1 MVGIVVVSHGMIGI
15 EMVRVAR
22 SIVKEASFMT
32 GVALEHDENVDIIRK
47 KIAAAIQEVSQG
59 DGVLLLTDMFGGTPS
74 NLALSFL
81 EENKVE
87 VITGVNLP
95 MIIKL
100 ANFREK
106 KPLSEI
112 AAFIKDY
119 GQRNIALAGEV
130 LKGGGPLAGR

>member
-1 MVGIVVVSHGMIGI
+1 MIGIVVVSHGMIGV
-15 EMVRVAR
+15 EMVRVAH
-22 SIVKEASFMT
+22 SIVKESSLMA
-32 GVALEHDENVDIIRK
+32 GVALEHDENVDLIRK
-47 KIAAAIQEVSQG
+47 KISAAIQEVSQG
-59 DGVLLLTDMFGGTPS
+59 DGVLLLTDMFGGTPA

-112 AAFIKDY
+112 AAFIRDY

-130 LKGGGPLAGR
+130 LKGGSLAR

>member
-1 MVGIVVVSHGMIGI
+1 MVGIVVVSHGMIGV

-22 SIVKEASFMT
+22 SIVKGASLMT
-32 GVALEHDENVDIIRK
+32 GVALEHDENLDLIRK
-47 KIAAAIQEVSQG
+47 KISAAIQEVSQG
-59 DGVLLLTDMFGGTPS
+59 DGVLILTDMFGGTPS

-100 ANFREK
+100 ASFREK
-106 KPLSEI
+106 NPLAEI
-112 AAFIKDY
+112 ASFIKNY
-119 GQRNIALAGEV
+119 GQKNIALAGEV
-130 LKGGGPLAGR
+130 LKGGGSLGQN